1 MNIKD
6 KKGKLLASIIKK
18 EDMKGEKYFATDN
31 EQDLQVAKFDLKK
44 DTEILRHIHLEQER
58 KILSTSEV
66 IIITK
71 GEMVVDIYSEE
82 LEHLYSDSL
91 NQGDILALFGGGHGL
106 KMSSDCRFIEVKQ
119 GPYIEEIDKKR
130 F

>member
-44 DTEILRHIHLEQER
+44 DTEILRHIHLEQEKNFVNFR
-58 KILSTSEV
+58 
-66 IIITK
+66 
-71 GEMVVDIYSEE
+71 GNNY
-82 LEHLYSDSL
+82 Y
-91 NQGDILALFGGGHGL
+91 
-106 KMSSDCRFIEVKQ
+106 
-119 GPYIEEIDKKR
+119 
-130 F
+130 